1 MSEMRKSIE
10 ERLRRVIRENFSQEI
25 EEFTNDSECS
35 ILEKSDFAFGDI
47 GFDSMIMMMLFTI
60 LEEEFDIVV
69 EDEDLTLDFELFS
82 SMVDYLVNKTA
93 H

>member
-1 MSEMRKSIE
+1 MRKDIE
-10 ERLRRVIRENFSQEI
+10 ERLRRVIRENFGEEI

-35 ILEKSDFAFGDI
+35 IIENDDFAFGDL

-60 LEEEFDIVV
+60 IEEEFDIVV

-82 SMVDYLVNKTA
+82 YMVDYLVNKITN
-93 H
+93 